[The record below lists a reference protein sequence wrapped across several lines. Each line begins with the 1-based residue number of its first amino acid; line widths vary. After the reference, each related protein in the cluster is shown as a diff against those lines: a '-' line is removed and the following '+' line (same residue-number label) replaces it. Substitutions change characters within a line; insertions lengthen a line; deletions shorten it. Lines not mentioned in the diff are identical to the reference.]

1 MSMGK
6 TSEEK
11 HTTIGGI
18 AGIVYQFYVFLYH
31 LLTMERGEV
40 VSFEKLDD
48 AAKESPHYISLY
60 QAKHTVKC
68 GVDGDSVPL
77 SNRAQDFWKAIDV
90 WMDLIKHDVNQNRSL
105 KEQLGYINSHGF
117 HYVSNKAP
125 FENEF
130 FKLCQ
135 KDEEHIT
142 IEAIDGVLDTITA
155 MGRNSNREETAAATK
170 YRSVQDV
177 IDDLKAFE
185 LRREFV
191 LKIKFDVES
200 FDSIEA
206 KCHEYLTDTVRF
218 DENEAKKVFNDFKA
232 EVEKDL
238 VDSVK
243 IGKPLAYAFDFQK
256 KRFQRVF
263 QYHRVE
269 NLDFRIVKERFKPE
283 FLNLICIKQ
292 LMKVNDLT
300 PANTDRIAEKTSHFL
315 SFKNRYQELHDNYKI
330 LVSEEEMFNEEI
342 MTTWGDKFKSLYKDT
357 DKDTPE
363 PTLISKAS
371 QLLDVIRDKELKLC
385 QQPLGRPISNGAFYY
400 YSDECKIGWHRD
412 WEKFFGKK
420 EDNQNGQNN

>member
-1 MSMGK
+1 MGK

-11 HTTIGGI
+11 HTTVGGI
-18 AGIVYQFYVFLYH
+18 AGIIYQFYVFLYH

-48 AAKESPHYISLY
+48 AAKETPHYISLY

-68 GVDGDSVPL
+68 GVNGEVVPL
-77 SNRAQDFWKAIDV
+77 TNRAQDFWKAIDV
-90 WMDLIKHDVNQNRSL
+90 WMDLIKNDGKQSRSL
-105 KEQLGYINSHGF
+105 KEQLGYINSHEF
-117 HYVSNKAP
+117 HFVSNKAP

-135 KDEEHIT
+135 KDVEDIT
-142 IEAIDGVLDTITA
+142 IEAINSVLDTITA
-155 MGRNSNREETAAATK
+155 MGRNSGREDTAETSTK
-170 YRSVQDV
+170 HRSVQDI

-206 KCHEYLTDTVRF
+206 KCHHYLNGTVRF
-218 DENEAKKVFNDFKA
+218 DDEEAKKVFDDFKV

-238 VDSVK
+238 ADSVK
-243 IGKPLAYAFDFQK
+243 FGKSLSYTYEFQK
-256 KRFQRVF
+256 KRFLKVF
-263 QYHRVE
+263 QYHRAE
-269 NLDFRIVKERFKPE
+269 NLDFRIVKEKFKPE
-283 FLNLICIKQ
+283 FLDLICIKQ

-315 SFKNRYQELHDNYKI
+315 SFKNRYQELHDNYRI
-330 LVSEEEMFNEEI
+330 LVPEEEMFNEEI
-342 MTTWGDKFKSLYKDT
+342 MTTWGDKFASLYKDT
-357 DKDTPE
+357 DNDTPE
-363 PTLISKAS
+363 PTIISKAS